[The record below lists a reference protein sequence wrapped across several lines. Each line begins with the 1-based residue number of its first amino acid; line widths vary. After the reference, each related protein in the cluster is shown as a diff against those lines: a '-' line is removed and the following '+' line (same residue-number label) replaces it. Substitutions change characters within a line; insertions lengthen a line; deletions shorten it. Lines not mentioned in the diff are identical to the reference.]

1 MGRRI
6 KELETRLLG
15 MNTLKERLEEME
27 ERLKEVEE
35 LTDDVVF
42 IPGMPVIPRTV
53 KVFIVIQY
61 PQSAQLCDIWIHNT
75 KLPVGHTLDSH
86 FSQFKINNEHQLYA
100 DVPAPSSVRNLGRL
114 TSCTNVTIHSHRKTR
129 VGDIECIG
137 ELPNIREIN
146 LVNIENL
153 MDLSWITGCQQ
164 LTHLVLFGCS
174 NLHDITP
181 LRELKN
187 LTVLDIR
194 GTAVKNTAFL
204 TNSRLSITK

>member
-27 ERLKEVEE
+27 ERLTEMEE
-35 LTDDVVF
+35 MTETVVCL
-42 IPGMPVIPRTV
+42 PGMTVIPRIV
-53 KVFIVIQY
+53 ESFISMASGAGV
-61 PQSAQLCDIWIHNT
+61 LCNIWISGIQLPQGHNRA
-75 KLPVGHTLDSH
+75 H
-86 FSQFKINNEHQLYA
+86 FNHFKITSESQFISEST
-100 DVPAPSSVRNLGRL
+100 PTSVRNLAYL
-114 TSCTNVTIHSHRKTR
+114 TGCTNITICPQSPVK
-129 VGDIECIG
+129 VKDIECIG
-137 ELPNIREIN
+137 ELPDIREIN

-194 GTAVKNTAFL
+194 GTNVKNTAFL
-204 TNSRLSITK
+204 TNSRLTITK